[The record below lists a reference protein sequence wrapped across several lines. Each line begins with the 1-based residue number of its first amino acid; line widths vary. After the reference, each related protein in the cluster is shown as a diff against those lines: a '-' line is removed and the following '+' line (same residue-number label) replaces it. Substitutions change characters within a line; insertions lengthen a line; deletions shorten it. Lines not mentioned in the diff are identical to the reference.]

1 MKTWLLTWN
10 PGLRPWDDV
19 LNGYNEMYGEVNSA
33 GFSYCKW
40 TCGVNKSIAP
50 GDRIFLIRLGV
61 EPRGMIASG
70 YAVSPVFEGT
80 HWDPDKRAAGRRARR
95 VYIRFDKILDINGRI
110 LGMDELKQI
119 SGSMSWSSQS
129 SGISI
134 PDETAS
140 LLELAW
146 EKY

>member
-1 MKTWLLTWN
+1 
-10 PGLRPWDDV
+10 
-19 LNGYNEMYGEVNSA
+19 MYGEVNSA